1 MSEKQTNNSMI
12 FKAVVIILALILAY
26 LFALNGRYLSFG
38 NAPILDKWTRTFVVY
53 DAVDGH
59 LKQLGRE

>member
-1 MSEKQTNNSMI
+1 MENKKDKVNI
-12 FKAVVIILALILAY
+12 FKIVVIILALILAY

-38 NAPILDKWTRTFVVY
+38 NAPILDKWTRAFVVY

>member
-1 MSEKQTNNSMI
+1 MI

>member
-1 MSEKQTNNSMI
+1 MENKKDKVNI
-12 FKAVVIILALILAY
+12 FKAVVIVAALIIAY